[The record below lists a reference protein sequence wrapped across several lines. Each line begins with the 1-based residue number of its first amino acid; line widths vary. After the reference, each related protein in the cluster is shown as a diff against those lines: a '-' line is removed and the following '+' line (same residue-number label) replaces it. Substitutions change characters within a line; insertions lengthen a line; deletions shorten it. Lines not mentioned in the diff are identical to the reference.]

1 MKNLYVNQLD
11 GSINPSAGQSQ
22 PIGVIASDNK
32 KYLLKTQTVNINGQI
47 VDENASFVQEV
58 IAYELS
64 KELGVPVPDYAILE
78 VEPEFLNDNKDYVFK
93 HNITS
98 PGLYFGS
105 QFFPYNQK
113 KILKDYKIEE
123 INKLGNPNKKSTSLF
138 DVSNKQAYADIIAL
152 DCLLLNGD
160 RFTNIGNLIIHN
172 NNKNKRKVYAIDFG
186 HCFFS
191 PYWDDKKKSLLN
203 SLIMSP
209 NNSDQFTNNF
219 IGQMLEIGK
228 IYYKYMGK
236 KQNKHDLFGGVF
248 SKMENYIYF
257 NNGNPFSN
265 IIQAIENISTAKIEK
280 ILYDVPDEWLAEG
293 NYEREKYISF
303 LDLNKYNVR
312 KAIELMYN
320 KSAFRHSTGDELKW
334 PQEKITGIQ

>member
-1 MKNLYVNQLD
+1 MKKLYVNQLD
-11 GSINPSAGQSQ
+11 GSISPSDGQSQ
-22 PIGVIASDNK
+22 PIGVIASDKK
-32 KYLLKTQTVNINGQI
+32 KYLLKTQTVSINGKSL
-47 VDENASFVQEV
+47 DENASFVQEV

-64 KELGVPVPDYAILE
+64 KEIGVPVPDYAILE
-78 VEPEFLNDNKDYVFK
+78 VEPEFLNDNEDYIPK
-93 HNITS
+93 HQIES

-105 QFFPYNQK
+105 QFFPDNQN
-113 KILKDYKIEE
+113 KILTDYEIEE

-160 RFTNIGNLIIHN
+160 RFTNINNLIIRN

-186 HCFFS
+186 HCFFG
-191 PYWDDKKKSLLN
+191 PFWNDKKMDLLN
-203 SLIMSP
+203 SLIMNPS
-209 NNSDQFTNNF
+209 NSDQFTNNF
-219 IGQMLEIGK
+219 IGTMLYIGK
-228 IYYKYMGK
+228 KYYDFIGK
-236 KQNKHDLFGGVF
+236 KPNKHDLFGNVF

-257 NNGNPFSN
+257 DDGNPFSSV
-265 IIQAIENISTAKIEK
+265 IQEIENISTAKIEK
-280 ILYDVPDEWLAEG
+280 ILYDVPDEWLVAG
-293 NYEREKYISF
+293 DYERKKYISF

-334 PQEKITGIQ
+334 PQEKVTGIQ